1 MSKKGKGGKEIT
13 NQFTVQENPL
23 PEQETLQVGIGY
35 DVFMDET
42 QINNNVNIWLNQFKT
57 YNNVIDKN
65 RSPPVLISLNDT
77 TNVSPTVSINLRVV
91 LSLIID
97 KCHDFIET
105 PQFVSKNYWKYSVL
119 FIIQVNY
126 PTYIYYDTGK
136 YKDVFTN
143 LIVRII
149 SMLVESSSINK
160 FLGMT
165 QKLYD
170 NFEDFIPINNN
181 NQDNQ
186 NQEEDNQ
193 NEQDFISSP
202 DDNSLKSQ
210 YSSYKKSLCYSIS
223 GNKTEQYLKPIE
235 ANPYSLYDSKYLV
248 DTNIGTETTYCNV
261 FNMLLT
267 NDKFADKAYVFSTI
281 DAVNAESSSDT
292 LGLLAY
298 RNICENMIPLNT
310 LANKVD
316 ASQKSPGFENMNSLI
331 KKDAISGNMTG
342 KASEVVS
349 QAIRITKQE
358 IKLVDMTSQS
368 TLFFTTTIERVDG
381 KEITIEETRK
391 VISDLVELLLNSNNG
406 DPTEA
411 LNKLNDQMQTDNNT
425 LLSYF
430 SENAKYNTF
439 CHNFRTVL
447 HNDFTNY
454 DNNETPIYD
463 DISNNNNLSTKKN
476 IYLPKPKEPLPK
488 ETVDSGKRDTRSSK
502 NQSID
507 NPSSNEN
514 KSSPPLFMEDYF
526 NVLSNHGKRNI
537 YSDGRHFPNDY
548 TVNNF
553 YQIEECF
560 NNWFEKFRSNNI
572 NLCRTLFYLSFIL
585 FPVTSPNTQGS
596 DTNTSTPNKLED
608 SQQGDSQFSIDRSPQ
623 AKNKLTRYEVEF
635 RNENSIQI
643 FTAIL
648 TEAANSINRLDEKD
662 DFQDKDD
669 LKDKLKPIK
678 FKEIIK
684 QKPTESEKEKTEN
697 DSDVVISTK
706 ITYGSE
712 LLGFNE
718 LLIEL
723 VNLNS
728 NIQSKNPDTYATVK
742 TYGSTKN
749 PSVANISQRIRDII
763 HMYYGES
770 IEDNVKTNRKTGAS
784 IKTQD
789 IMLKLFHKFL
799 FGNPTDYNEFILL
812 CKLIQSVMEQKTMCD
827 ISQSLCSVFVN
838 EYPMLENGFASL
850 LTFDTAAA
858 CVMREVW
865 QIEQNY
871 HLNIS
876 FIFTKPTP
884 FIFPPNSFIP
894 LFNALSYRKG
904 RLNEGISVSPSIQSI
919 LYFWKGLL
927 NRNDDKKD
935 GFIDFISYAY
945 SNPDASGDYLLQ
957 QPEPRTP
964 PRLSTF
970 PEDGSEGSQETYDSY
985 SSYETALDSKNNNVY
1000 IPSPQAI
1007 QNNSGVERRLDATA
1021 TVRGSPTLVNMID
1034 QFVGSTN
1041 SQINNDDETVMS
1053 QDSNAG
1059 GSRKH
1064 HRTPHNS
1071 AVTRRKTTK
1080 SSKRKTI
1087 KKRKML
1093 KRNNKTRRN

>member
-1 MSKKGKGGKEIT
+1 
-13 NQFTVQENPL
+13 
-23 PEQETLQVGIGY
+23 
-35 DVFMDET
+35 
-42 QINNNVNIWLNQFKT
+42 
-57 YNNVIDKN
+57 
-65 RSPPVLISLNDT
+65 
-77 TNVSPTVSINLRVV
+77 
-91 LSLIID
+91 
-97 KCHDFIET
+97 
-105 PQFVSKNYWKYSVL
+105 
-119 FIIQVNY
+119 
-126 PTYIYYDTGK
+126 
-136 YKDVFTN
+136 
-143 LIVRII
+143 
-149 SMLVESSSINK
+149 
-160 FLGMT
+160 
-165 QKLYD
+165 
-170 NFEDFIPINNN
+170 
-181 NQDNQ
+181 
-186 NQEEDNQ
+186 
-193 NEQDFISSP
+193 
-202 DDNSLKSQ
+202 
-210 YSSYKKSLCYSIS
+210 
-223 GNKTEQYLKPIE
+223 
-235 ANPYSLYDSKYLV
+235 
-248 DTNIGTETTYCNV
+248 
-261 FNMLLT
+261 
-267 NDKFADKAYVFSTI
+267 
-281 DAVNAESSSDT
+281 
-292 LGLLAY
+292 
-298 RNICENMIPLNT
+298 
-310 LANKVD
+310 
-316 ASQKSPGFENMNSLI
+316 
-331 KKDAISGNMTG
+331 
-342 KASEVVS
+342 
-349 QAIRITKQE
+349 
-358 IKLVDMTSQS
+358 
-368 TLFFTTTIERVDG
+368 
-381 KEITIEETRK
+381 
-391 VISDLVELLLNSNNG
+391 
-406 DPTEA
+406 
-411 LNKLNDQMQTDNNT
+411 
-425 LLSYF
+425 
-430 SENAKYNTF
+430 
-439 CHNFRTVL
+439 
-447 HNDFTNY
+447 
-454 DNNETPIYD
+454 
-463 DISNNNNLSTKKN
+463 
-476 IYLPKPKEPLPK
+476 
-488 ETVDSGKRDTRSSK
+488 
-502 NQSID
+502 
-507 NPSSNEN
+507 
-514 KSSPPLFMEDYF
+514 MEDYF

-560 NNWFEKFRSNNI
+560 NNWFENFRSNNI

-585 FPVTSPNTQGS
+585 FPVTSHNTQGS
-596 DTNTSTPNKLED
+596 DTNTSTPKKLEEN
-608 SQQGDSQFSIDRSPQ
+608 SQVQSQGDHSQDMRSPQ
-623 AKNKLTRYEVEF
+623 GAKNELSLYEDAF
-635 RNENSIQI
+635 RNEGSIQI

-648 TEAANSINRLDEKD
+648 TEASNSINRLDEKD
-662 DFQDKDD
+662 DLQDMDD

-718 LLIEL
+718 LLIKL

-728 NIQSKNPDTYATVK
+728 NIQSKNPDTYATVE

-799 FGNPTDYNEFILL
+799 FGIPKDPKDYNEFILL

-904 RLNEGISVSPSIQSI
+904 RLNEGISVSPSIQNI

-935 GFIDFISYAY
+935 DFIDFISYAY
-945 SNPDASGDYLLQ
+945 DNPDASGEYLLQ
-957 QPEPRTP
+957 QQSLPTI
-964 PRLSTF
+964 L
-970 PEDGSEGSQETYDSY
+970 EDDSEGSSEDTYYTYYTSP
-985 SSYETALDSKNNNVY
+985 SSQTGEPRV
-1000 IPSPQAI
+1000 
-1007 QNNSGVERRLDATA
+1007 DAVT
-1021 TVRGSPTLVNMID
+1021 
-1034 QFVGSTN
+1034 
-1041 SQINNDDETVMS
+1041 TVMDNDGIRNIIEGYAS
-1053 QDSNAG
+1053 PSGLGTG

-1064 HRTPHNS
+1064 HRIPHKS
-1071 AVTRRKTTK
+1071 VTRKRNKK